1 MLDGIRKVLD
11 GTRRSLLAWMY
22 ADTSSSDPSEYDS
35 GSSQGQAFF
44 DCSHRDGEGDTLS
57 ETSVLKKRLH
67 SDDLNVP
74 QKRSRP
80 VENSSGFPQASTQK
94 PVQTKEAALVEKID
108 RAIAPASQ
116 LRLEKDPFNWDSQIT
131 TSSADRSSD
140 APERRFQYGTTFYR
154 RRRRLQ
160 SLPRGGAQRSLLSD
174 PADEISYLRMVF
186 NGEYKPLKMIQ
197 EERKQQLRLLEMD
210 SRDTAGLKR
219 SILNLT
225 ERIRSV
231 LIDTKQSQKQDADV
245 MIVKERMLDPLSL
258 KRKEFYAQK
267 LKFDRSILSFEDEFK
282 SYKKLLEE
290 RKKIQDEIREQQ
302 RSAVL
307 VPQLTDS
314 DMRDIEL
321 TLARTDKGVLNNKN
335 NFEVTVRD
343 FKTLAPRRWLN
354 DTIIEYFMKQIELKY
369 THTVAF
375 NSFFYSTLSER
386 GYQGV
391 RRWMKRKK
399 VKIEDLRKIFVPI
412 NLDQSH
418 WALGIIDITK
428 KKIMYAD
435 SLTSRPNSMSFAIMK
450 DLQNYV
456 LEESGGSLGQD
467 FELEHIA
474 CPQQPNGFDCGIY
487 VCTNALYMSEDQA
500 LVFDHQDAARMRN
513 YIGHMIL
520 SEGKK

>member
-11 GTRRSLLAWMY
+11 GTRRSLLAWVY
-22 ADTSSSDPSEYDS
+22 ADTPASDTSEYDS
-35 GSSQGQAFF
+35 GSSQARNIFH
-44 DCSHRDGEGDTLS
+44 CSCRDDEGAMHGEMG
-57 ETSVLKKRLH
+57 VLKKRLH
-67 SDDLNVP
+67 SDDINVP

-80 VENSSGFPQASTQK
+80 AGQGSGFPEALPQK
-94 PVQTKEAALVEKID
+94 VAQTKEAALVEKID
-108 RAIAPASQ
+108 RLIAPASQ
-116 LRLEKDPFNWDSQIT
+116 LKLEKDPFNWDSPIT
-131 TSSADRSSD
+131 TPSADRPSD
-140 APERRFQYGTTFYR
+140 APERHFQYGTAFYR
-154 RRRRLQ
+154 RRRRFQ
-160 SLPRGGAQRSLLSD
+160 SLPRAGAQRSLLAD

-197 EERKQQLRLLEMD
+197 EERKQQLRLLQMD
-210 SRDTAGLKR
+210 SRDTGLKR

-231 LIDTKQSQKQDADV
+231 LIDTRQSQNQDADV
-245 MIVKERMLDPLSL
+245 MIVKERIIDPLSL
-258 KRKEFYAQK
+258 KRKAFYAQK

-290 RKKIQDEIREQQ
+290 RKKIQDEIRKQQ
-302 RSAVL
+302 RGAVL
-307 VPQLTDS
+307 VPMLTDS
-314 DMRDIEL
+314 DMKDIQL

-369 THTVAF
+369 AHTVAF

-399 VKIEDLRKIFVPI
+399 VKIQDLHKIFVPI

-418 WALGIIDITK
+418 WALGIIDLTK
-428 KKIMYAD
+428 KKVMYAD
-435 SLTSRPNSMSFAIMK
+435 SLTSRANSMSFAIMK

-456 LEESGGSLGQD
+456 IEESGGSMGKD

-474 CPQQPNGFDCGIY
+474 CPQQPNGFDCGVY
-487 VCTNALYMSEDQA
+487 VCTNALYLSEDQA
-500 LVFDHQDAARMRN
+500 LAFDHQDAARMRN